1 MSEQTNIENNSDQL
15 FQPQLKFA
23 KNLLFGEERPRF
35 YTQLNFY
42 LGIVIAFIFMLW
54 NTISLLILKFP
65 GYLREHKQIDVHAI
79 IELRGRK
86 LGFLDGEFLSKL
98 MIFFAIGIVCWMVV
112 ILCYF
117 WIWRRKNTATIIAL
131 IAIGIYFG
139 AHFILL
145 GVDYFNIDTTL
156 FDKISIS
163 IIVALNLIQ
172 YILLKRRSKDRL
184 SEDVIS
190 DHDNEPHT

>member
-23 KNLLFGEERPRF
+23 KNILLGEERPGF

-42 LGIVIAFIFMLW
+42 LGNIIASIFLIW
-54 NTISLLILKFP
+54 NAVSLLILKFP
-65 GYLREHKQIDVHAI
+65 DYLREHKQIDVHAI

-86 LGFLDGEFLSKL
+86 LGFFEGD
-98 MIFFAIGIVCWMVV
+98 FFNKIMLLFTIGIVCWTVV
-112 ILCYF
+112 LLCYF
-117 WIWRRKNTATIIAL
+117 WIWRRKKTATLIAL

-139 AHFILL
+139 AHFVLL
-145 GVDYFNIDTTL
+145 GIDYFNIDTTL
-156 FDKISIS
+156 FDKISIF

-172 YILLKRRSKDRL
+172 YIILKRRSVDRL
-184 SEDVIS
+184 SEDIN
-190 DHDNEPHT
+190 DHDNEPRK